1 MADIEAITHEAL
13 GTWLQCV
20 PVSFGD
26 DANAEEEMDQYADEQ
41 FSPEDVDNSTTAQFV
56 EWGAGLAAIAGDH
69 GVVIAD
75 NDLGEHLGMSV
86 ARVGDPL
93 CFRLT
98 EDYPDAPPQMFEK
111 MDEYLESSIRGDL
124 SAVAYRDKTGK
135 LKIAAE

>member
-1 MADIEAITHEAL
+1 MADIEVITREAL

-20 PVSFGD
+20 PVSFD
-26 DANAEEEMDQYADEQ
+26 DPEDAEGEMDQYADEQ
-41 FSPEDVDNSTTAQFV
+41 FSPEDVDNSTTAKFA

-93 CFRLT
+93 CYT
-98 EDYPDAPPQMFEK
+98 MPENYPDAPPQMFEK

-124 SAVAYRDKTGK
+124 SAGAYRANNGD
-135 LKIAAE
+135 LKITAE